1 MSGTF
6 LDEVIHAPT
15 RLQICAYLSTISEM
29 EFKRLRDF
37 LGVSDSVLSKH
48 LKVLDEAGYLDVAK
62 RSENGR
68 SRTWLALN
76 GDGRKAYLNHVRAL
90 RKIVD
95 RTSPAANPPAT

>member
-1 MSGTF
+1 LSSNS

-15 RLQICAYLSTISEM
+15 RLQICAYLSSISEV
-29 EFKRLRDF
+29 EFRRLGDF

-48 LKVLDEAGYLDVAK
+48 LKVLEDAGYLDIAK
-62 RSENGR
+62 RTENGR

-90 RKIVD
+90 RKLVD
-95 RTSPAANPPAT
+95 QSPLARSRPAN